1 MKNKPLVS
9 IVLSIFLAALT
20 FSGCRTMEGA
30 GNDIEAAGD
39 RIEDAADD
47 AAN

>member
-1 MKNKPLVS
+1 MKNKPFITILVS
-9 IVLSIFLAALT
+9 MFIAALA

-30 GNDIEAAGD
+30 GQDIERAGD
-39 RIEDAADD
+39 EIQD